1 MAVAVAAVGAA
12 IWANAGAIAMATIA
26 IASAA
31 YSYSMSRKAKKMANE
46 DSTSERKQIVRSSS
60 LPENHIFGK
69 RRSSGLLFFAN
80 EEAGEQDDGEWIHMT
95 ITHAGHNLS
104 YIGELLINEEDPNN
118 YAGFYEEEHFLSG
131 LNVADNFLLSNC
143 PDWKENMIGKGFSWG
158 RISMKFD
165 QEKYPTGLPNVNWLK
180 HGYAVYDPRDG
191 ATKFTENSA
200 LCILHAL
207 RNIWGWE
214 DEFIIIETFIDA
226 ANICD
231 ELVND
236 PDGGIERRY
245 IMSAEFDDTDTPV
258 SVLEKML
265 ATCAGEWVRVGGR
278 LGLRVGAY
286 YGPAFIEITED
297 DLIGPID
304 IQPEPERKDAFNI
317 VRGSYVAPDQNY
329 ETVDYP
335 EVRVDEWVIED
346 GEEVALDLDLT
357 YVPSPY
363 QAQRLADLTLMR
375 SRYGM
380 TITLPCNL
388 RGFKATPGTMIK
400 LSLPTIGF
408 DDEFMVVDWDFNI
421 ENGVNLT
428 VRRDLANFYDD
439 AVGKPITTPPLIN
452 LPTGGIAAPGN
463 PQFAAQQVGDVVQGV
478 ITWQNAAF
486 KTAHTNVIIKN
497 SAGFIVQSA
506 QVPFPSSE
514 LPINGRLAGN
524 YSVELFSVGVNGAK
538 SVVTEMSFVVAAPS
552 TPDEIS
558 IRASNWAIY
567 LIPVYSAGT
576 TPYGTLF
583 EFYLD
588 TSESTEPPSETRQ
601 PDEIA
606 SSWTTGGLTPDTN
619 YYYWIRAVNSYG
631 KSGWVQKTVKTTKEQ
646 DLVTTVVERLEAI
659 EIVSRDYVEGES
671 GYKLSPGGD
680 AEFNNIKA
688 RGEIIATKMTFSD
701 ENAIPD
707 EINNANVKTP
717 STVEVRVNSSSYT
730 NTSNG
735 EMYIHSSTG
744 DNPFTIEFD
753 GGSVT
758 LDPGDI
764 NFSKA
769 ETYYIAARK
778 DGGFIFDSGQRMI
791 GIGGDSANGY
801 YAVYYLS
808 SDYATTKNISDP
820 SEYVVFGRASNSSNE
835 YVMNAQVWSN
845 GISLDQM
852 DAYDSN
858 LPFPTQNRVQISSD
872 NYSPGSRGWAI
883 HANGDAEFNNGV
895 FRGALYASDIQG
907 NITSGKGT
915 YVNAVNIDSSGW
927 TTVATISWKASSVG
941 LARNVIVLP
950 IEIFGLGRILVNG
963 TQRII
968 TEPVFGRIGAPYG
981 VTVYVGSGS
990 GSIQLQLKKWTQ
1002 GGTSAPS
1009 SIYNQYLNALLV
1021 PASSD
1026 FN

>member
-1 MAVAVAAVGAA
+1 MGVAIAAVGAA

-31 YSYSMSRKAKKMANE
+31 YSYSMARKAKSMANE
-46 DSTSERKQIVRSSS
+46 DSTSERKQIIRSSS

-80 EEAGEQDDGEWIHMT
+80 EEAGDQVDGEWIHMA
-95 ITHAGHNLS
+95 ITHAAHDVS
-104 YIGELLINEEDPNN
+104 YVGNLLINEEDPNS
-118 YAGFYEEEHFLSG
+118 YAGFYEEEHFTSG
-131 LNVADNFLLSNC
+131 LNTADDFLLSNC
-143 PDWKENMIGKGFSWG
+143 PDWQEDMIGTGFSWC
-158 RISMKFD
+158 RISLKFD

-191 ATKFTENSA
+191 VMKFTENSA

-214 DEFIIIETFIDA
+214 DEFLIMETFIDA

-231 ELVND
+231 EFAND
-236 PDGGIERRY
+236 PDGGLERRY
-245 IMSAEFDDTDTPV
+245 IMSAEFDDTDTPA

-265 ATCAGEWVRVGGR
+265 ATCAGEWIRVGGR

-297 DLIGPID
+297 DLIGSID

-335 EVRVDEWVIED
+335 EVRIDEWVTED

-380 TITLPCNL
+380 TVTLPCNL

-421 ENGVNLT
+421 ANGVNLT

-452 LPTGGIAAPGN
+452 LPTGGIAAPSN
-463 PQFAAQQVGDVVQGV
+463 PQFTAQQVGDVVQGV
-478 ITWQNAAF
+478 ITWTNSAF
-486 KTAHTNVIIKN
+486 KTAHTNVIIKDG
-497 SAGFIVQSA
+497 AGFIVQSA

-524 YSVELFSVGVNGAK
+524 YSVELFAVGVNGAK
-538 SVVTEMSFVVAAPS
+538 SSVTEMSFVVAAPS

-583 EFYLD
+583 EFYVD
-588 TSESTEPPSETRQ
+588 TEEQTEPPTRQ

-606 SSWTTGGLTPDTN
+606 SSWTTGGLTPDTT

-631 KSGWVQKTVKTTKEQ
+631 KSDWVTKSVKTTKEQ

-659 EIVSRDYVEGES
+659 EIVSRDFVEGES
-671 GYKLSPGGD
+671 GYKLWPDGK
-680 AEFNNIKA
+680 AEFNDITA
-688 RGEIIATKMTFSD
+688 RGAIYASSGTFKGKVTADSGTLNDVTINESCTIKGTLKADQIIGDMVSARSFSCYQSNIGNAWTTIATTSTVRNNTGGTATVNVNTPAFVVTAGDDDRDPRTWYFRVRVLKNGSQVAYESFDGVVQSVFSGQDLIYSMTCSMGVFSD
-701 ENAIPD
+701 SLS
-707 EINNANVKTP
+707 NNQTAYYTLQAMFY
-717 STVEVRVNSSSYT
+717 VE
-730 NTSNG
+730 
-735 EMYIHSSTG
+735 
-744 DNPFTIEFD
+744 
-753 GGSVT
+753 GGKGSA
-758 LDPGDI
+758 
-764 NFSKA
+764 SC
-769 ETYYIAARK
+769 
-778 DGGFIFDSGQRMI
+778 
-791 GIGGDSANGY
+791 SANSMTS
-801 YAVYYLS
+801 LL
-808 SDYATTKNISDP
+808 
-820 SEYVVFGRASNSSNE
+820 FR
-835 YVMNAQVWSN
+835 N
-845 GISLDQM
+845 GS
-852 DAYDSN
+852 A
-858 LPFPTQNRVQISSD
+858 
-872 NYSPGSRGWAI
+872 
-883 HANGDAEFNNGV
+883 
-895 FRGALYASDIQG
+895 
-907 NITSGKGT
+907 
-915 YVNAVNIDSSGW
+915 W
-927 TTVATISWKASSVG
+927 T
-941 LARNVIVLP
+941 
-950 IEIFGLGRILVNG
+950 
-963 TQRII
+963 
-968 TEPVFGRIGAPYG
+968 
-981 VTVYVGSGS
+981 
-990 GSIQLQLKKWTQ
+990 
-1002 GGTSAPS
+1002 
-1009 SIYNQYLNALLV
+1009 
-1021 PASSD
+1021 
-1026 FN
+1026 

>member
-1 MAVAVAAVGAA
+1 MAIAVAAVGAA
-12 IWANAGAIAMATIA
+12 IWANAGAIAMAAIA

-31 YSYSMSRKAKKMANE
+31 YSYSMAKKAKSMANQ
-46 DSTSERKQIVRSSS
+46 DSTSERKQIIRSSS

-80 EEAGEQDDGEWIHMT
+80 EQEGDQVDGEWLHMA
-95 ITHAGHNLS
+95 ISHAGHNINS
-104 YIGELLINEEDPNN
+104 IDAMLINEEDASN
-118 YAGFYEEEHFLSG
+118 YNGFYEVEHFKSG
-131 LNVADNFLLSNC
+131 LNSADDFLLDNC
-143 PDWKENMIGKGFSWG
+143 PDWESDMVGKGFSWC
-158 RISMKFD
+158 RVSLKFD
-165 QEKYPTGLPNVNWLK
+165 QEKFPTGLPNLNWLK
-180 HGYAVYDPRDG
+180 EGYSVYDPRDG
-191 ATKFTENSA
+191 STKFSENA
-200 LCILHAL
+200 AICILHAL

-214 DEFIIIETFIDA
+214 DEFLIMDTFIEA

-231 ELVND
+231 EFVSVE
-236 PDGGIERRY
+236 GGTERRY
-245 IMSAEFDDTDTPV
+245 VMSAEFDDTDTPA

-265 ATCAGEWVRVGGR
+265 ATCAGEWIRVGGR

-335 EVRVDEWVIED
+335 EVRIDEWVTED
-346 GEEVALDLDLT
+346 GEEIVLDLDLT

-363 QAQRLADLTLMR
+363 QAQRLADITLMR

-388 RGFKATPGTMIK
+388 RGFKATPGSMIK

-408 DDEFMVVDWDFNI
+408 DDEYIVVDWDFSVKD
-421 ENGVNLT
+421 GVNLV

-452 LPTGGIAAPGN
+452 LPTGGIAAPSN
-463 PQFAAQQVGDVVQGV
+463 PQFTAQQVGDVVQGV
-478 ITWQNAAF
+478 ITWQNSAF
-486 KTAHTNVIIKN
+486 KTAHTNVIIKDG
-497 SAGFIVQSA
+497 AGFIVQSA

-538 SVVTEMSFVVAAPS
+538 SAVTEMSFVVAAPS

-588 TSESTEPPSETRQ
+588 TTESTEPPPKSRQ

-659 EIVSRDYVEGES
+659 EIVSRDFVEGVS
-671 GYKLSPGGD
+671 GYKLWPDGK
-680 AEFNNIKA
+680 AEFNDIYA
-688 RGEIIATKMTFSD
+688 RGDIYAKSLTFLNAD
-701 ENAIPD
+701 AIPD
-707 EINNANVKTP
+707 EINNSNVISVTTYSQNLEPTGKIETGSLWYDTDNKNKP
-717 STVEVRVNSSSYT
+717 YRYDGGTWVAIQDGDIAAAQSTANSSIDRL
-730 NTSNG
+730 NG
-735 EMYIHSSTG
+735 LYPNQSTIQIKSGNYIS
-744 DNPFTIEFD
+744 
-753 GGSVT
+753 
-758 LDPGDI
+758 
-764 NFSKA
+764 
-769 ETYYIAARK
+769 
-778 DGGFIFDSGQRMI
+778 
-791 GIGGDSANGY
+791 
-801 YAVYYLS
+801 
-808 SDYATTKNISDP
+808 
-820 SEYVVFGRASNSSNE
+820 
-835 YVMNAQVWSN
+835 
-845 GISLDQM
+845 
-852 DAYDSN
+852 
-858 LPFPTQNRVQISSD
+858 
-872 NYSPGSRGWAI
+872 GSRGWAI
-883 HANGDAEFNNGV
+883 DDSGNAEFSN
-895 FRGALYASDIQG
+895 
-907 NITSGKGT
+907 
-915 YVNAVNIDSSGW
+915 
-927 TTVATISWKASSVG
+927 ATIRGTIAGATGWFSGTIYANKISGDV
-941 LARNVIVLP
+941 
-950 IEIFGLGRILVNG
+950 VNG
-963 TQRII
+963 TVASNSTKTLGANAWGNVLAINVKQKD
-968 TEPVFGRIGAPYG
+968 TFTKYLTVTSPTNSNFGRKYIRLRGTG
-981 VTVYVGSGS
+981 ISTVTVYNGNTDNHNF
-990 GSIQLQLKKWTQ
+990 SISCNLPANFTGLVYLDMKSYVTT
-1002 GGTSAPS
+1002 GTSTISATAGWTITVGKRTS
-1009 SIYNQYLNALLV
+1009 QLSV
-1021 PASSD
+1021 S
-1026 FN
+1026 

>member
-1 MAVAVAAVGAA
+1 MAAAVTAAVAYIA
-12 IWANAGAIAMATIA
+12 ANAGAVAMATIA

-80 EEAGEQDDGEWIHMT
+80 EEAGEQDDGEWIHMA

-158 RISMKFD
+158 RISLKFD

-191 ATKFTENSA
+191 LTKFTENSA

-214 DEFIIIETFIDA
+214 DEFLIMDTFIDA

-231 ELVND
+231 EFVND
-236 PDGGIERRY
+236 PDGGLERRY
-245 IMSAEFDDTDTPV
+245 IMSAEFDDTDTPA

-265 ATCAGEWVRVGGR
+265 ATCAGEWIRVGGR

-335 EVRVDEWVIED
+335 EVRVDEWVAED
-346 GEEVALDLDLT
+346 GEEVVLDLDLT

-408 DDEFMVVDWDFNI
+408 DDEFIVVDWDFSVKD
-421 ENGVNLT
+421 GVNLV

-439 AVGKPITTPPLIN
+439 AVGKPITTPPLIS
-452 LPTGGIAAPGN
+452 LPSGGIAAPSN
-463 PQFAAQQVGDVVQGV
+463 PQFTAQQVGDVVQGV
-478 ITWQNAAF
+478 ITWQNPEF
-486 KTAHTNVIIKN
+486 KTAHTNVIIKDN
-497 SAGFIVQSA
+497 AGFIVQSA

-538 SVVTEMSFVVAAPS
+538 SAVTEMSFVVAAPS

-558 IRASNWAIY
+558 IRTSNWAIY

-588 TSESTEPPSETRQ
+588 TTESTEPPPENRQ

-659 EIVSRDYVEGES
+659 EIVSRDFVEWVS
-671 GYKLSPGGD
+671 GYKLWPDGK
-680 AEFNNIKA
+680 AEFNDIYA
-688 RGEIIATKMTFSD
+688 RGDIYAKSLTFSD
-701 ENAIPD
+701 SDAIPD
-707 EINNANVKTP
+707 EINNSNVASVTTYSQ
-717 STVEVRVNSSSYT
+717 STEPAGNIETGSLWYDTDSNNKPYRYDGEGWVAIQDGDIAAAQST
-730 NTSNG
+730 ANTSINRLNG
-735 EMYIHSSTG
+735 LYPNQSTIQIKSGNYIS
-744 DNPFTIEFD
+744 
-753 GGSVT
+753 
-758 LDPGDI
+758 
-764 NFSKA
+764 
-769 ETYYIAARK
+769 
-778 DGGFIFDSGQRMI
+778 
-791 GIGGDSANGY
+791 
-801 YAVYYLS
+801 
-808 SDYATTKNISDP
+808 
-820 SEYVVFGRASNSSNE
+820 
-835 YVMNAQVWSN
+835 
-845 GISLDQM
+845 
-852 DAYDSN
+852 
-858 LPFPTQNRVQISSD
+858 
-872 NYSPGSRGWAI
+872 GSRGWAI
-883 HANGDAEFNNGV
+883 DNGGNAEFNNGI
-895 FRGALYASDIQG
+895 FRGTLYAGDIQG
-907 NITSGKGT
+907 NITSGKGA
-915 YVNAVNIDSSGW
+915 YVNAVNINSSGW
-927 TTVATISWKASSVG
+927 TTVATISWKASSAG
-941 LARNVIVLP
+941 IARNVIVLP
-950 IEIFGLGRILVNG
+950 IEIYGLGRILVNG

-968 TEPVFGRIGAPYG
+968 TEPVFGRIGASYG

-990 GSIQLQLKKWTQ
+990 GSIQVQLKKWTQ
-1002 GGTSAPS
+1002 GGSSAPS